1 MEEPIVKRK
10 FILEFKRGV
19 VDRMSAGE
27 SPSALSRELG
37 IKRELLYRWKDQGLG
52 TNPVKARVQAKPS
65 RHEKQVAGLEQRLA
79 EMQQLI
85 GKQAAEL
92 DFFAAA
98 LRNVKETRPNK
109 DVISGLGSSARSNR

>member
-1 MEEPIVKRK
+1 MSKKKYRVFDRETKIGTVKRM
-10 FILEFKRGV
+10 LRG
-19 VDRMSAGE
+19 E
-27 SPSALSRELG
+27 NISALTRELK
-37 IKRELLYRWKDQGLG
+37 ISRAVLYRWKDQGLG

-109 DVISGLGSSARSNR
+109 DVISGLESSARSNR